1 MNTLE
6 CLHYEYNINHKN
18 ENKRKISFYTRNWR
32 KLKNNKNKNLIS
44 LRKEVDKEIK
54 KLIQKEKSIYEDKK
68 QKKEKDKLK
77 EDGEK
82 KLFKST
88 RDEYIIFI
96 SYLTKQRKITK

>member
-1 MNTLE
+1 MNIIL
-6 CLHYEYNINHKN
+6 IK
-18 ENKRKISFYTRNWR
+18 KMKIKEKYLSIPEIEES
-32 KLKNNKNKNLIS
+32 LKNNKNKNLIS